1 MISICIPHTPDRR
14 DRLQDTIDSIRENV
28 SVPHT
33 IVTYENNYIG
43 WAQAVDDMLSCVR
56 GTAFVIGSDVLI
68 EKGCVE
74 TLAKAYAASDTAAV
88 VEPYNELQNGKLCQH
103 PFGDS
108 QLIRRYL
115 HTGYKHC
122 FADNELTE
130 RLVKDNKYLYVPEAR
145 IDHRHFVNGKAPM
158 DKGYEFSL
166 GEKDYTTDRELFT
179 KRKAAGFP
187 QETV

>member
-14 DRLQDTIDSIRENV
+14 ERLQETIDSIHENV
-28 SVPHT
+28 TVPHV
-33 IVTYENNYIG
+33 ICTYENDYEG
-43 WAQAVDDMLSCVR
+43 WAKAVDNMLSTVR
-56 GTAFVIGSDVLI
+56 GTALVIGSDVI
-68 EKGCVE
+68 VERGCVE
-74 TLAKAYAASDTAAV
+74 ELIKAYAWSDTAGV
-88 VEPYNELQNGKLCQH
+88 VEPYNELHNGKLCQH

-122 FADNELTE
+122 FADNEMTE
-130 RLVKDNKYLYVPEAR
+130 RLKAANKYLYVPEAK
-145 IDHRHFVNGKAPM
+145 IEHRHFVNGKAKM
-158 DKGYEFSL
+158 DKGYAFSL
-166 GEKDYTTDRELFT
+166 GSKDYDADRELFT